1 MIQLQGPADDHAGNS
16 LSAEA
21 AFVSLKRNETVAC
34 KEGSYAHCIHVL
46 VAALAASA

>member
-21 AFVSLKRNETVAC
+21 AFMSLKRNETVAC
-34 KEGSYAHCIHVL
+34 KVQSYAHCIHVL